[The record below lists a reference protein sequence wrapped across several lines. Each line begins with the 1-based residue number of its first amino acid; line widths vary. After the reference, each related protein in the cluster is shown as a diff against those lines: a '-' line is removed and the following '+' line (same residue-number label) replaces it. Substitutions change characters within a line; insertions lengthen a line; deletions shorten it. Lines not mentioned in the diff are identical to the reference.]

1 VDLVTVTTDELS
13 GNLNQVLLLNETVA
27 TELEVQEHTSSSV
40 VMRVKSISDLASDT
54 EDGFR

>member
-1 VDLVTVTTDELS
+1 MDLVTVTTDELS

-40 VMRVKSISDLASDT
+40 VMRVKSTSDLASDT

>member
-1 VDLVTVTTDELS
+1 MDLVTVTTDELS

-40 VMRVKSISDLASDT
+40 VMRVKSTSDLVSDT

>member
-40 VMRVKSISDLASDT
+40 VMRVKSTSDLASDT

>member
-1 VDLVTVTTDELS
+1 MDLVTVTTDELS

-40 VMRVKSISDLASDT
+40 VMRVKSTSDLVSDT
-54 EDGFR
+54 GDGFR

>member
-1 VDLVTVTTDELS
+1 LS

-40 VMRVKSISDLASDT
+40 VMRVKSTSDLASDT

>member
-27 TELEVQEHTSSSV
+27 TELEVQEHTSSSI
-40 VMRVKSISDLASDT
+40 VMRVKSTSDLASDT